1 MYNSHGVI
9 SYKIQNNQI
18 HFLLSQRRDSLNF
31 IKVLRNLHRLQKDE
45 YEIMMANTTPDEIE
59 RVRGYDFDPVWED
72 LYIVKTNKV
81 YITERHRARQNYKE
95 IKSFVNCNPQLT
107 GNGSKEWGIP
117 KGRRKR
123 AETGYDCALREW
135 EEETMVGRNAIRIVD
150 TRPFYYNLKYGD
162 KAVCVECWL
171 AEANSTVKINH
182 QNTEIRSYI
191 SNEVGDL
198 KWATFEEAQCL
209 LPDPICKMLA
219 QVNKFI
225 QFNML

>member
-18 HFLLSQRRDSLNF
+18 LFLLSQRRDSLNF
-31 IKVLRNLHRLQKDE
+31 IKVLRNLHGLQKDE
-45 YEIMMANTTPDEIE
+45 YEEMLGKITFDEIE
-59 RVRGYDFDPVWED
+59 RLRKYDFDPVWED

-95 IKSFVNCNPQLT
+95 MKKFAENNPHIICS
-107 GNGSKEWGIP
+107 GSKEWGIP

-123 AETGYDCALREW
+123 GETGYDCALREW
-135 EEETMVGRNAIRIVD
+135 EEETMLGKKVLRIVD

-171 AEANSTVKINH
+171 AEIRSNIKLSRQT
-182 QNTEIRSYI
+182 TEIRSYI

-198 KWATFEEAQCL
+198 KWSTLEEAETL
-209 LPDPICKMLA
+209 LPKPIYKMLA
-219 QVNKFI
+219 QVNNFI